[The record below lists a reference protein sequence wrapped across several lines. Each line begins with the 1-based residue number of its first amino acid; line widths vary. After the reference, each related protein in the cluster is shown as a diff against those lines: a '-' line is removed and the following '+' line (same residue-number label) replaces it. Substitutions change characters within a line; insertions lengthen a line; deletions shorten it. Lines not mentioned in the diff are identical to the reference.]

1 MNIQNFFNSTLS
13 HFEPHLENLSIV
25 MLIFAVCW
33 IIFGV
38 YSLIRKKHYGKWITL
53 VGAMLLINP
62 ILFFLK

>member
-1 MNIQNFFNSTLS
+1 MNIQNFFNYTLS

-38 YSLIRKKHYGKWITL
+38 YSLIRKKTL
-53 VGAMLLINP
+53 RKMDYTGWRYVID
-62 ILFFLK
+62 